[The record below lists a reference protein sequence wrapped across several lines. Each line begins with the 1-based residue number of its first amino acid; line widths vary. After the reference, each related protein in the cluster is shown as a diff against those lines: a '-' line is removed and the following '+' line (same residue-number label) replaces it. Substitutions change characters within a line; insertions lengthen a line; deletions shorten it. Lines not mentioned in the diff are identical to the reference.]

1 VKFDRKEVLR
11 LDELVLSAV
20 PRSEK
25 LAAERRRM
33 EGGQQVFL
41 GPMFFL
47 YARKFSYKNLRK
59 KMLFNMLDRRGKVC
73 AKNSQFSFCEHYL
86 NYRVVYGR
94 CAVWWYL
101 FMFDSRG
108 TWVLSAH

>member
-33 EGGQQVFL
+33 EGGQQVPIPWANIFL
-41 GPMFFL
+41 GF
-47 YARKFSYKNLRK
+47 
-59 KMLFNMLDRRGKVC
+59 
-73 AKNSQFSFCEHYL
+73 AKISKISEN
-86 NYRVVYGR
+86 V
-94 CAVWWYL
+94 
-101 FMFDSRG
+101 
-108 TWVLSAH
+108 AHQV